1 MLNQQDFTHYCR
13 KWREHR
19 RLSPLYLTLMAD
31 ISQRH
36 LSYLETGKSRPSREM
51 INKLSDAMDI
61 PLRERNRLY
70 QAAGFSVQY
79 PETPIE
85 EHDMQ
90 PVQQAL
96 ARMLEHHNP
105 YPAVVVDRFWN
116 VLQMNQAASAMFSLV
131 IDSLGDNKHLLVG
144 PNSDDKINLALL
156 TMHPL
161 GLRRFM
167 LNWPDV
173 AGLFVNRL
181 KSEALAT
188 FDEQVFEH
196 LMWII
201 DQAGQ
206 IEATSTQSRGL
217 TPVLPVELQVG
228 ESVVKL
234 FTVISTFGTP
244 QDLTTDEI
252 RVEMFYPADEA
263 TKSFLQSLT
272 IS

>member
-19 RLSPLYLTLMAD
+19 RLSQLDLALMAD

-51 INKLSDAMDI
+51 INKLSEAMEI

-85 EHDMQ
+85 EQDMR

-96 ARMLEHHNP
+96 SRMLAHHDP

-116 VLQMNQAASAMFSLV
+116 VLQMNNAANAMFGQV
-131 IDSLGDNKHLLVG
+131 IASLGENWRVLIGSDA
-144 PNSDDKINLALL
+144 DDKINLALL
-156 TMHPL
+156 TMHPM

-173 AGLFVNRL
+173 AGLFVSRL

-188 FDEQVFEH
+188 FDEQVFEY
-196 LMWII
+196 LMSII
-201 DQAGQ
+201 DQAGE
-206 IEATSTQSRGL
+206 IETAPTPTKGL
-217 TPVLPVELQVG
+217 TPVLPVELQMG
-228 ESVVKL
+228 ENIVKL

-244 QDLTTDEI
+244 QDLTTDEL
-252 RVEMFYPADEA
+252 RVEMFYPADES
-263 TKSFLQSLT
+263 TKAFLQSLPLG
-272 IS
+272 

>member
-19 RLSPLYLTLMAD
+19 RLSQLDLALMAD

-51 INKLSDAMDI
+51 IDRLSEAMEI

-79 PETPIE
+79 AETPIE
-85 EHDMQ
+85 EKDMQ

-96 ARMLEHHNP
+96 SRMLEHHDP

-116 VLQMNQAASAMFSLV
+116 VLQMNNAANAMFGQV
-131 IDSLGDNKHLLVG
+131 IASLGENWRVLIGSDA
-144 PNSDDKINLALL
+144 DDKVNLALL
-156 TMHPL
+156 TMHPM

-173 AGLFVNRL
+173 AALFVNRL

-188 FDEQVFEH
+188 FDEQVFEY
-196 LMWII
+196 LMSVV
-201 DQAGQ
+201 DQAGHIDPGSSAQ
-206 IEATSTQSRGL
+206 KGL
-217 TPVLPVELQVG
+217 TPVLPVELKMG
-228 ESVVKL
+228 DSVVKL

-244 QDLTTDEI
+244 QDLTTDEL
-252 RVEMFYPADEA
+252 RVEMFYPADES
-263 TKSFLQSLT
+263 TRLFFESLS
-272 IS
+272 IE